1 VRPLRLHDIIS
12 QEKNMLKKASFVV
25 AILSLLILAAGSQ
38 PVSGSQT
45 EAAPPG
51 PSTPSAPAV
60 ATNLLVNGDF
70 DQVGFYWRYP
80 NHYVAG
86 GWFEYWVGRNLPEFI
101 DGGSIYH
108 NSCYPIP
115 PNGICGN
122 NHSQGYIRW
131 GAPYIAGIYQLVPAT
146 PCASYNFSGWVRNDQ
161 SNYHPKVGIDVKG
174 TQLPFPDQDYTS
186 HNCPPNGN
194 SPCPN
199 PSLQTLADMPQTI
212 VWGPEFFNAPAFT
225 WTNGSVTAEAL
236 STTMGV
242 WTFVAPEDCPDCSP
256 SRSTYWDYASLVQV
270 IPTTLSPD
278 GRIPAPDGK
287 ISGLTVTPLAT
298 TAQIQWTTSQPAFGQ
313 VFYRL
318 HPPAPSC
325 IGTACLCPGTTCFVY
340 TVYLPLIVRGPGTV
354 NDFTFKTVPTTVPLT
369 HPTVSLT
376 GLEAG
381 KAYDFVV
388 MSRAFT
394 SGACVSSVS
403 STGTFTTTP

>member
-1 VRPLRLHDIIS
+1 
-12 QEKNMLKKASFVV
+12 MLKKASLVV

-38 PVSGSQT
+38 PVSGSP
-45 EAAPPG
+45 AVPPG
-51 PSTPSAPAV
+51 PSAPSASAV

-86 GWFEYWVGRNLPEFI
+86 GWFEYWIGSNLPEFI

-108 NSCYPIP
+108 NACYPTP
-115 PNGICGN
+115 ADGVCGHSN

-131 GAPYIAGIYQLVPAT
+131 GAPYKAGVYQLVSAT
-146 PCASYNFSGWVRNDQ
+146 PCASYNFSAWVRTDQ

-174 TQLPFPDQDYTS
+174 TQLPFPDQDDTS

-199 PSLQTLADMPQTI
+199 PGISTLADMPQTI
-212 VWGPEFFNAPAFT
+212 VWGPDFNAPYFT

-236 STTMGV
+236 STAIGV
-242 WTFVAPEDCPDCSP
+242 WTFVAPEECSGCSP
-256 SRSTYWDYASLVQV
+256 SRSTYWDATSLVQV

-287 ISGLTVTPLAT
+287 ISGLTVTPLTT
-298 TAQIQWTTSQPAFGQ
+298 TAQIQWTTSQPAFSQ
-313 VFYRL
+313 VFYRPS
-318 HPPAPSC
+318 PPAPSC
-325 IGTACLCPGTTCFVY
+325 TGATCVCPPGSPCIVH
-340 TVYLPLIVRGPGTV
+340 TVYFPLMGRGYGSV
-354 NDFTFKTVPTTVPLT
+354 NDFTFKTVPTAVPT
-369 HPTVSLT
+369 TSHSVSLT

-381 KAYDFVV
+381 TAYDFVV

-403 STGTFTTTP
+403 STGTFTTTTP